1 MSLSVSV
8 TEPGLAHWRAEL
20 WRLLALVLALKS
32 LFLLLDPNLRLFMG
46 DSASYLYAA
55 ISEWSPPDRSVTYP
69 VLVAWSAV
77 RAQSAFALV
86 MLQTLMGVVACML
99 VYWILRRA
107 AGLSAQLATLT
118 AVLVAIEPTQLFFE
132 RMLMAESAGLLAL
145 LALVAATIAYVQT
158 GHVRWIPLIAVAG
171 VLAVSF
177 RMSLLPVALGLSSLA
192 PLLRWVHVGLGL
204 APDERPAALLR
215 VGLAALALAATVFGA
230 HSAYQHLYGA
240 HMDSAPGYMVVDGK
254 MRLGLVAPLIRPRHF
269 ARVGLPYDF
278 AADLGLP
285 LEDHRNREGQ
295 MWSPEGLWSRLES
308 ELGRERAETVAKE
321 LASQALRTNPF
332 GLARMGVVTLGDYF
346 NSDIALWRLADDF
359 GQRPPDQGTLD
370 LLAEHL
376 RFDGR
381 DLAKSPGLVGHAF
394 LASRWWLTVV
404 LFLLA
409 PLAVIC
415 LLRNLRDQRSRA
427 VALTVGFA
435 ALGLVSSHILF
446 SHIVSFRY
454 LHPMPVFFFMVTA
467 LSISKRHPGPAA
479 LERH

>member
-1 MSLSVSV
+1 MSPSASAAELDI
-8 TEPGLAHWRAEL
+8 AQWRAEL
-20 WRLLALVLALKS
+20 WRLLALVLAVKS

-55 ISEWSPPDRSVTYP
+55 LSDWSPPDRSVSYP
-69 VLVAWSAV
+69 VLVTWSAV

-86 MLQTLMGVVACML
+86 MLQTLMGVVACVL
-99 VYWILRRA
+99 VYWMLRRA
-107 AGLSAQLATLT
+107 GGVSALLATL
-118 AVLVAIEPTQLFFE
+118 AALLVAIEPTQLFFE

-145 LALVAATIAYVQT
+145 LVLVAATIAYVQT
-158 GHVRWIPLIAVAG
+158 GHLRWIPLVAVAG

-177 RMSLLPVALGLSSLA
+177 RMSLLPVVFGLSGLA
-192 PLLRWVHVGLGL
+192 PLLRLIHTGLEL
-204 APDERPAALLR
+204 PPEKRRSALLPT
-215 VGLAALALAATVFGA
+215 GLAALILGLMVFGT
-230 HSAYQHLYGA
+230 HTLYQHLYGA
-240 HMDSAPGYMVVDGK
+240 HMNSAPGYMVVEGK
-254 MRLGLVAPLIRPRHF
+254 MRMGLVAPLIRPRHF

-285 LEDHRNREGQ
+285 LHDHRNREGQ
-295 MWSPEGLWSRLES
+295 MWSPEGLWNRLEG

-332 GLARMGVVTLGDYF
+332 GLASMGVVTLGDYF

-381 DLAKSPGLVGHAF
+381 DLAKSPGLVGRAF
-394 LASRWWLTVV
+394 LSSRWWLTAV

-415 LLRNLRDQRSRA
+415 LLRNFRDQRRRA
-427 VALTVGFA
+427 AALTVGFA
-435 ALGLVSSHILF
+435 ALGLVSSHFLF

-454 LHPMPVFFFMVTA
+454 LHPMPVFLFMTVA
-467 LSISKRHPGPAA
+467 LCLGPRHAKP
-479 LERH
+479 